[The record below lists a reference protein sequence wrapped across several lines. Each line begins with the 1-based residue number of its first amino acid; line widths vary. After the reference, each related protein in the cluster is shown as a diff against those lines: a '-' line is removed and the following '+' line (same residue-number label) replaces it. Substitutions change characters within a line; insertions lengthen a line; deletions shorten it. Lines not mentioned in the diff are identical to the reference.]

1 SYRAV
6 TSLFLSMS
14 DENIRPPPPNET
26 KKQKK
31 KRIQGYV
38 TFKEGKVFGEWVVK
52 KKIDE
57 GGFGKVYLMGN
68 IKNPLVLAALKAEPN
83 EVSGGSAIKMELK
96 VIHELNARGTTPHI
110 PQVYHGAKHTR
121 YCYMIMSLLGENLK
135 TLRKKNEK
143 ANADKKD
150 WAVLSV
156 SSWIRLG
163 IQCLYGLKLL
173 HDMGYLHRDIKP
185 NNFALG
191 QSSDPERATMVH
203 LLDFGLARSFAFKN
217 SNGKWI
223 RRLARCSV
231 GFRGTTRYCTP
242 NVHDKLESGR
252 RDDIWS
258 LFYVLI
264 ELHYGLPWQHENDK
278 LIIEKVKCNCKDE
291 VVMQNMPKELHH
303 IIPQLRRLDCYQ
315 RPDYLGIYQSMKAVM
330 VRKGIQ
336 PYDLYDWEQKPNAP
350 KALRPIKAP
359 EWYAPEEF
367 FASDPLGIISSKNG
381 GNGGNGGS
389 DEKTT
394 TINDADVFHMTR
406 TRDTQTRDE

>member
-1 SYRAV
+1 
-6 TSLFLSMS
+6 MS
-14 DENIRPPPPNET
+14 DENIRPPPNET
-26 KKQKK
+26 KKLKK

-110 PQVYHGAKHTR
+110 PQ
-121 YCYMIMSLLGENLK
+121 
-135 TLRKKNEK
+135 KKNEK
-143 ANADKKD
+143 ANADKKN
-150 WAVLSV
+150 WA
-156 SSWIRLG
+156 
-163 IQCLYGLKLL
+163 
-173 HDMGYLHRDIKP
+173 
-185 NNFALG
+185 
-191 QSSDPERATMVH
+191 
-203 LLDFGLARSFAFKN
+203 
-217 SNGKWI
+217 
-223 RRLARCSV
+223 
-231 GFRGTTRYCTP
+231 
-242 NVHDKLESGR
+242 GR

-330 VRKGIQ
+330 
-336 PYDLYDWEQKPNAP
+336 
-350 KALRPIKAP
+350 LRPIKAP

-367 FASDPLGIISSKNG
+367 FASDPLGIISAPSLLSSNSKF
-381 GNGGNGGS
+381 GS

-394 TINDADVFHMTR
+394 TINDADVFHVLFNTYLR
-406 TRDTQTRDE
+406 LIFDLFRI

>member
-1 SYRAV
+1 
-6 TSLFLSMS
+6 
-14 DENIRPPPPNET
+14 
-26 KKQKK
+26 
-31 KRIQGYV
+31 
-38 TFKEGKVFGEWVVK
+38 
-52 KKIDE
+52 
-57 GGFGKVYLMGN
+57 MGN

-173 HDMGYLHRDIKP
+173 HDMGYLHRYTVDITDRELTYDNCRDIKP

-203 LLDFGLARSFAFKN
+203 LLDFGLARSFAFK
-217 SNGKWI
+217 
-223 RRLARCSV
+223 
-231 GFRGTTRYCTP
+231 
-242 NVHDKLESGR
+242 
-252 RDDIWS
+252 
-258 LFYVLI
+258 
-264 ELHYGLPWQHENDK
+264 HENDK

-330 VRKGIQ
+330 
-336 PYDLYDWEQKPNAP
+336 
-350 KALRPIKAP
+350 LRPIKAP

-394 TINDADVFHMTR
+394 TINDADVFHGKLRMIFDLFR
-406 TRDTQTRDE
+406 